1 MAELNTLNMTT
12 YKFLTNLIVNNDSL
26 STGGR
31 GNQTLSTNKNIMD
44 TSTNA
49 TYTYKDMDYDSLYI
63 LINDVVQDTRY
74 DPGPLVNNL
83 YFPYKL

>member
-1 MAELNTLNMTT
+1 
-12 YKFLTNLIVNNDSL
+12 
-26 STGGR
+26 
-31 GNQTLSTNKNIMD
+31 MD

-74 DPGPLVNNL
+74 DPGPHVNNL
-83 YFPYKL
+83 YFPYNL